1 MVYTLKYTKD
11 LNSKYYRKNI
21 IINLNKLLSIVNI
34 NNGNLMYSLGVMFED
49 GKISSEIDYS
59 CIGEGNNFK

>member
-1 MVYTLKYTKD
+1 
-11 LNSKYYRKNI
+11 
-21 IINLNKLLSIVNI
+21 
-34 NNGNLMYSLGVMFED
+34 MYSLGVMFED